1 MQTRYTFG
9 MALVAA
15 MALAGACGS
24 STPTSETPA
33 GDTTAA
39 ASAEMPA
46 MSAAPTAEPTAAP
59 VASAVPSA
67 VPSATASAPPAVP
80 ATWKEATTKDQ
91 QMAFMKANIAPAMGK
106 VFQEKDAKKY
116 KDFGCITCHG
126 PKYQAPKD
134 FLPKLT
140 MKGGKFQGKADTI
153 KWMQEKV
160 VPAMAPAMGEKPFD
174 PATKTGF
181 GCAGCHTV
189 DMK

>member
-1 MQTRYTFG
+1 MQTRTLFG
-9 MALVAA
+9 LGLIAA
-15 MALAGACGS
+15 MAVAAACGS
-24 STPTSETPA
+24 STPTTETPVA
-33 GDTTAA
+33 ESSAPM
-39 ASAEMPA
+39 ASAEVPA
-46 MSAAPTAEPTAAP
+46 MTAVPTAEP
-59 VASAVPSA
+59 VASAVPTA
-67 VPSATASAPPAVP
+67 VPTASASAAPPAVP

-91 QMAFMKANIAPAMGK
+91 QMAYMKTNIVPAMAK
-106 VFQEKDAKKY
+106 VFQDKDAKKY
-116 KDFGCITCHG
+116 ASFGCVTCHG

-140 MKGGKFQGKADTI
+140 MKGGKFSGKADTI
-153 KWMQEKV
+153 KFMMEKV